1 MKLFFHFKKF
11 IKDIIYVLGHNSSQ
25 ERQNGIPSSRMVS
38 KNTQRYTK
46 NATQRTAGSRMILK
60 DAFQIKS
67 PVRTKPTHSFTL
79 CLNLFLRYIFFFSF
93 PKTGSPLEQ
102 MESCAWASPVWAH
115 AAWGPSF
122 AASESTCCTDHTPV

>member
-1 MKLFFHFKKF
+1 MFWG
-11 IKDIIYVLGHNSSQ
+11 IIQAKRGKMEFLAAEWYQ
-25 ERQNGIPSSRMVS
+25 RI
-38 KNTQRYTK
+38 QRYTK
-46 NATQRTAGSRMILK
+46 NPTQRTAGSRMILK

-67 PVRTKPTHSFTL
+67 PVRTKPTHSFAL

-102 MESCAWASPVWAH
+102 MESYAWASPVWAH